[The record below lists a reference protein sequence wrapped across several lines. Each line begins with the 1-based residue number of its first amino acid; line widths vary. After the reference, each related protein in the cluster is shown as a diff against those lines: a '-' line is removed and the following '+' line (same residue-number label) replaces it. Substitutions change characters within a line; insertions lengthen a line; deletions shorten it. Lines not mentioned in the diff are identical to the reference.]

1 MSKAQTPD
9 QGRPDSAPPEE
20 NRETM
25 RRAGNLPAQDAR
37 GAQIAGDD
45 EVSEKTVEEDLIWRS
60 IAALS
65 RRRIESQ
72 LGEQPSANA
81 RPIRSTLAE
90 LETRLAGQP
99 SGDSRVD
106 VGKSLSGLEQQ
117 LADIARRA
125 EQHAPLAREAKAGT
139 SRGNVANP
147 PGANPPEPEARSNGA
162 GRRALLEAVAQLGR
176 SQRAL
181 NDARGVSEPVPGS
194 NVEELQRAIDAVTQ
208 RLDSFRED
216 AGERSDQQLVMMRQ
230 IENVRREIR
239 DMTQAIGELAPRASV
254 AAVETAMKDLR
265 ERIETQ
271 RDRGVPDETLAPAE
285 RMIGEVRAVIE
296 DLDPT
301 PIVRNLRADVET
313 IGIRLEKLQAGDVA
327 NATAVHD
334 LARDTHDIKE
344 QLAALMA
351 RPLPLEKIE
360 TRIIDVT
367 QRVDALALSRGA
379 SGSDLGEVVKAIRAI
394 VATETGKGVETFN
407 KSLERLAR
415 KLDVVAAQTAAA
427 RFDEIGERIDELG
440 RTLTERIDR
449 GAANVAPLE
458 ALIASLAKK
467 IDGALE
473 RDDHASAFEEIGRR
487 FDHLESHVAES
498 APTESLARIEA
509 ILAEQKAEKHFAQL
523 TQRVDQ
529 LRQAIAAQ
537 TESRARAGDAEHL
550 AALEDLVRGLDRK
563 IDAALDAG
571 AQRLDL
577 QAVERQL
584 AQLSFKIDRL
594 DDPFSA
600 PRITAQSS
608 SLDEIAERLDRMQAA
623 FAQQVEDGAG
633 VAKRESELAVL
644 VEALAERMNRSV
656 GKAADHEALK
666 SLEAQIGA
674 LAQRLER
681 LDAGH
686 GALAGFES
694 TINNLFSRLEDS
706 RSATTQ
712 AAEAAVRRAATDILR
727 EAANLQPGAV
737 RAALQP
743 ELIDIRTTQDASGQR
758 TNETLTALHQTLERV
773 VSHLGMSEN
782 DLEETRGVAQRAPMG
797 EDAVSPESAD
807 KKDAESQDLA
817 AVDPMAFLLP
827 IGESVADGREPFFS
841 SPGQDAERGGHRSS
855 VRSEFIAA
863 ARRAAQTPAEADAQ
877 SGEAARNAENAQEK
891 SQGGVVKLSAVL
903 QERKRPLLLGL
914 GAVMLLISAYQIA
927 RMGVQSGL
935 NAPQQEARAPAK
947 ALRSAPLPEKAL
959 ASKSAPSVVVAQRP
973 AAPVATP
980 PQAPVAASRASP
992 EQPIAQRNIDP
1003 TPTGAIEAPPLSAGD
1018 ALATIKR
1025 LAVEGDPAAQ
1035 YEMGARLAEGR
1046 SAPRDAKA
1054 AAHWFEKAAEMGL
1067 APAQYR
1073 LGSMYER
1080 GVGVERDYARAR
1092 LWYERAAEAGN
1103 ARAMHNYAVLL
1114 AEGGDG
1120 KPDYPTA
1127 AEWFRR
1133 AAEYGIRDSQFNL
1146 AILYARGLGVSRNLQ
1161 QSYAWFSAAADQGDD
1176 DAARKRDEIGARLDS
1191 KELAAAKALAAAF
1204 RVKAPAPEAND
1215 APALRTGGGEGARE
1229 GAREPAPVRPTTRQ
1243 PSGKPR
1249 VSQL

>member
-25 RRAGNLPAQDAR
+25 RRPGNLPAQDAR

-139 SRGNVANP
+139 RRGDVANP
-147 PGANPPEPEARSNGA
+147 RGANPSEPEARSNGA

-181 NDARGVSEPVPGS
+181 NDARGVSEPLPGS

-254 AAVETAMKDLR
+254 VAIETAMNDLR
-265 ERIETQ
+265 ERIEAQ
-271 RDRGVPDETLAPAE
+271 RDRGVPNETLAPAE

-327 NATAVHD
+327 NATAVRD

-344 QLAALMA
+344 QLTALMA

-379 SGSDLGEVVKAIRAI
+379 SGADLGEVVKAIRSI

-415 KLDVVAAQTAAA
+415 KLDVVAEQTAAA

-440 RTLTERIDR
+440 RTLAEHIDR

-473 RDDHASAFEEIGRR
+473 RGDHASAFEEIGRR

-509 ILAEQKAEKHFAQL
+509 ILAEQNAEKYFAEL
-523 TQRVDQ
+523 AQRVDQ
-529 LRQAIAAQ
+529 LHQAIAAQ
-537 TESRARAGDAEHL
+537 TESGARAGDAEHL
-550 AALEDLVRGLDRK
+550 AALENLVRGLDRK
-563 IDAALDAG
+563 IDAALDADSR
-571 AQRLDL
+571 RLDL
-577 QAVERQL
+577 EAVERQL

-600 PRITAQSS
+600 PRMAAQNS
-608 SLDEIAERLDRMQAA
+608 SLDEIAERLDRMHAA
-623 FAQQVEDGAG
+623 FSQQVEDGAR

-644 VEALAERMNRSV
+644 VESLAERMNRSV

-737 RAALQP
+737 RAALQR

-773 VSHLGMSEN
+773 VSHLGMAEN
-782 DLEETRGVAQRAPMG
+782 DLDETRGVAQRAPMG
-797 EDAVSPESAD
+797 EDAVSLESAD

-841 SPGQDAERGGHRSS
+841 SPGQEAERGGHRSS

-947 ALRSAPLPEKAL
+947 ALRSAPLPEKTL
-959 ASKSAPSVVVAQRP
+959 ASKSAPSVAVAQRP

-1054 AAHWFEKAAEMGL
+1054 AAHWFERAAEMGL

-1120 KPDYPTA
+1120 KPDYAAA

-1161 QSYAWFSAAADQGDD
+1161 QSYAWFSAAAEQGDD

-1229 GAREPAPVRPTTRQ
+1229 GTREPAPVRPTTRQ